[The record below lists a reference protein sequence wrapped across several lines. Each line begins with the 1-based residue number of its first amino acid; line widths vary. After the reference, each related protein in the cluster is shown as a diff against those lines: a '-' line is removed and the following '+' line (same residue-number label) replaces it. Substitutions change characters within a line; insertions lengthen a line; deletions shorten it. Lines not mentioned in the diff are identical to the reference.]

1 MHIITQVNSNSLS
14 FFNNELYEESSWYI
28 FAKQVDTDH
37 RHVGN
42 SVEVKLYSDDDA
54 KDEEKPILI
63 FTMNKGE
70 KYLIFEN
77 AVGMIFAEEK
87 RNISTTGKQLA
98 IKVSIHT
105 KT

>member
-1 MHIITQVNSNSLS
+1 M
-14 FFNNELYEESSWYI
+14 
-28 FAKQVDTDH
+28 
-37 RHVGN
+37 
-42 SVEVKLYSDDDA
+42 EVKLYSDDDA